1 MIYYGNYSKIYG
13 KLYYGVISLIWHN
26 STPEQIAEELNT
38 DINCGLSEE
47 EANNRLKVF
56 GLNELN
62 HKRKLNVLSY
72 LLNGLKS
79 FVCISLIVVSIINY
93 ILAVTINL
101 QNRIDYLLIIVFALV
116 GILAGSFFKYLSD
129 NIIVNAT
136 SSNST
141 NVTVIR
147 DGSEVVIKSNE
158 LVPGDIMLIK
168 SGDYIK
174 ADGRLIDSYA
184 LTCDESMVSEDIAPS
199 EKFHDLLLDD
209 ITLLVNRHNMVYS
222 GSAVLNGRGKVL
234 VTETGMSTEAGMHID
249 IKKQLEETE
258 TPISLRLNKIAK
270 TFKTVSIISAI
281 IVFFIGIIANFS
293 NTEVN
298 FAVTVSSSLLFAFC
312 VNFSVCCHLIPSLVT
327 FSRACMVLRLK
338 SKGITVNSK
347 IITEELKDVTVIC
360 TDKTGVLTT
369 EDLTVVKAYTC
380 SQMFDLNENRGDDS
394 VAALLRLALICSN
407 FSKDEHKERHTN
419 NIERSIETAC
429 IDYAGMSKTDIDGL
443 YPKIAELPF
452 NSDRMLMTTVSAIN
466 GNPISITKGAPEVV
480 LNRCNNI
487 DVEQTAEIASLLAKE
502 GLKVISVAIKQL
514 DEIPTNPNSDELE
527 NDLTFVGI
535 LGIEDNISPK
545 AARVCI
551 DAADY
556 GIKTIMVTG
565 DHIDTAVAISK
576 NADIISDAS
585 QAISGEELSAISD
598 EELAKCISNYSV
610 FARITPEDKLRIVAA
625 LKANNEKVL
634 ITGDSVNDAQ
644 ALVEADFG
652 CALGSTASDLV
663 KDSADIVI
671 EDNHYSSIIQAIK
684 ESSKFYTNIKKALLH
699 IFTISISLL
708 LLSVFSIIIFGVASF
723 KSPSLILYSTIIT
736 ILPIFAIFI
745 DGAKKVMETSSAGNK
760 LIDFNFL
767 IRSLIPSII
776 LVVMTLIAFGMNL
789 KIDTVSAYSAAFA
802 VLSFGGSA
810 QALCT
815 LSTYTFFSKRFLSQK
830 YSIII
835 CLCTLLFLI
844 CLITTP
850 VSSIIYLTGFTS
862 NIFSVSILTFALIVI
877 ANEILKFSKKHI
889 L

>member
-1 MIYYGNYSKIYG
+1 MIYYGNYSKINW

-26 STPEQIAEELNT
+26 STPEQIAEELST
-38 DINCGLSEE
+38 DTICGLSQE
-47 EANNRLKVF
+47 EAVNRLEAF
-56 GLNELN
+56 GFNELN
-62 HKRKLNVLSY
+62 HKRKLNILSY

-79 FVCISLIVVSIINY
+79 FVCISLIVVSLINY
-93 ILAVTINL
+93 ILAAAINL
-101 QNRIDYLLIIVFALV
+101 PSKFDYLLIVVFALI
-116 GILAGSFFKYLSD
+116 GILISSFIRYLSD
-129 NIIVNAT
+129 NIIHNAT
-136 SSNST
+136 TSTPT
-141 NVTVIR
+141 NVSVIR
-147 DGSEVVIKSNE
+147 NGTELIIKSNE

-184 LTCDESMVSEDIAPS
+184 LTCDESMVSGDIAPS
-199 EKFHDLLLDD
+199 EKFHDSLLDD
-209 ITLLVNRHNMVYS
+209 ITPLVNRRNMVYS

-249 IKKQLEETE
+249 IKKQLEKTE
-258 TPISLRLNKIAK
+258 TPISLRLNNIAK
-270 TFKTVSIISAI
+270 TFKIVSMISAI
-281 IVFFIGIIANFS
+281 IVFFIGVIANFS
-293 NTEVN
+293 NTDVS

-312 VNFSVCCHLIPSLVT
+312 VNFSVCCNLIPSLIT

-338 SKGITVNSK
+338 AKGVTVNSK

-369 EDLTVVKAYTC
+369 EDLTVVKAY
-380 SQMFDLNENRGDDS
+380 SGSKMFDLKENRGDDS

-419 NIERSIETAC
+419 NIERSIEAAC

-452 NSDRMLMTTVSAIN
+452 NSNRMLMTTVSAIN

-487 DVEQTAEIASLLAKE
+487 NTQEMTEIASSLAKE

-514 DEIPTNPNSDELE
+514 DEMPANPNSDELE

-545 AARVCI
+545 AALVCI
-551 DAADY
+551 DAANY

-576 NADIISDAS
+576 NAGIISDES
-585 QAISGEELSAISD
+585 QAISGEELSCISD

-652 CALGSTASDLV
+652 CALGTTASDLV

-671 EDNHYSSIIQAIK
+671 ENNHYSSIIHAIK
-684 ESSKFYTNIKKALLH
+684 ESAKLYINIKKALSH
-699 IFTISISLL
+699 IFSVGIALI
-708 LLSVFSIIIFGVASF
+708 LLSILGICIFGVAPF
-723 KSPSLILYSTIIT
+723 KSPVLILYSSIIT
-736 ILPIFAIFI
+736 VVPLFAIFI
-745 DGAKKVMETSSAGNK
+745 DGAKKVMETSSSGNRFF
-760 LIDFNFL
+760 DFNFL
-767 IRSLIPSII
+767 MRSLIPSII
-776 LVVMTLIAFGMNL
+776 LVVMTLIAFGLNF
-789 KIDTVSAYSAAFA
+789 KTDATSAYSAAFT
-802 VLSFGGSA
+802 VLSFGGIA

-815 LSTYTFFSKRFLSQK
+815 LSTYTFFSKRIISQK

-835 CLCTLLFLI
+835 CLCTLLILI
-844 CLITTP
+844 LLVTTP
-850 VSSIIYLTGFTS
+850 VSSTVSLSGFTS
-862 NIFSVSILTFALIVI
+862 NNWSLGVLTSILIIISNEVMKFA
-877 ANEILKFSKKHI
+877 KKHI